1 MKKLFALIL
10 ILVIVFSACEINSP
24 TNEHHETTT
33 SQSTTSQS
41 TTSQSTT
48 TPTDNRRIIINSYTL
63 EVDEVKQFSV
73 KFVNMEEEPVTY
85 SYDNQNIWIYDNK
98 IQGMLSGTTTIV
110 TATTDSGVS
119 TVFNVTVREDNYSST
134 LSQEIS
140 EGWLNPIEVNPL
152 NNKIDSSFPLG
163 IDMSMVYQVVQNGG
177 KYYNSEGKR
186 QNVFQILADNGVNY
200 VRLRLWN
207 DPYNTYSTGEKV
219 SYGGGTCDKET
230 IIKLAREAKAVG
242 LKLLLDFHYSDFWA
256 DPTYQVI
263 PKAWADYKTSDE
275 VANALYE
282 YTKSIL
288 LELKEVDALP
298 DIVQIGNEVTHGMMT
313 KYPGDESDKLTGDL
327 NAEYLTNS
335 YSLNSN
341 IRGYAYTDNFRKY
354 LKAGLDA
361 VNEVDGDILTMIH
374 ISKGM
379 TGTDFMKSF
388 YQDLNGLDFD
398 IIGLS
403 YYPKYQGKISDLKN
417 ALDFLYREFPDK
429 LVTIA
434 ETSYAFTY
442 ASSIHAS
449 NSFNSEWT
457 LSGYDV
463 SVSGQANFLRDVIET
478 LASSPNGYGLFW
490 WEGAWLPVAGAG
502 WADSLTRCTWA
513 NQTFFTYN
521 GKVLPSLSVFNA
533 VKD

>member
-1 MKKLFALIL
+1 MKKLLIFIL
-10 ILVIVFSACEINSP
+10 IFVFIFSACEFNGP
-24 TNEHHETTT
+24 ANTPRETTP
-33 SQSTTSQS
+33 SQSTSDTPQQ
-41 TTSQSTT
+41 TTPT

-63 EVDEVKQFSV
+63 EVDEVIQLSV

-85 SYDNQNIWIYDNK
+85 SYDNQNIWLYDNNIK
-98 IQGMLSGTTTIV
+98 GMLSGTTTTV
-110 TATTDSGVS
+110 TATTASGVS
-119 TVFNVTVREDNYSST
+119 TAFKVTVKEDNYSST
-134 LSQEIS
+134 LSQEIN
-140 EGWLNPIEVNPL
+140 EGWLNPIEISPL
-152 NNKIDSSFPLG
+152 TNKVDNSFPLG
-163 IDMSMVYQVVQNGG
+163 IDMSMVYQVIQNGG

-219 SYGGGTCDKET
+219 SYGGGTCDKKT
-230 IIKLAREAKAVG
+230 VISLAREAKAAG

-263 PKAWADYKTSDE
+263 PKAWAKLQTSDE
-275 VANALYE
+275 VAKAINE

-288 LELKEVDALP
+288 LELKEVNALP
-298 DIVQIGNEVTHGMMT
+298 DMVQIGNEVTNGMIIR
-313 KYPGDESDKLTGDL
+313 YPGEESDQLTGDS
-327 NAEYLTNS
+327 NVEYLTNS
-335 YSLNSN
+335 YVLNSS
-341 IRGYAYTDNFRKY
+341 IRGYAYSDNFRKY

-361 VNEVDGDILTMIH
+361 VNEVDEDILTMIH

-388 YQDLNGLDFD
+388 YHDLDGLDFD

-403 YYPKYQGKISDLKN
+403 YYPKYQGKIDDLKN
-417 ALDFLYREFPDK
+417 ALNVLYKEFPDK

-442 ASSIHAS
+442 TSSIHSS
-449 NSFNSEWT
+449 NSFNTEWA

-463 SVSGQANFLRDVIET
+463 SVSGQAKFIRDVIAA
-478 LASSPNGYGLFW
+478 LADSPNGYGLFC
-490 WEGAWLPVAGAG
+490 WEGAWLPVSGAG

-521 GKVLPSLSVFNA
+521 GRVLPSLNVFNV
-533 VKD
+533 VKE